1 MAGSLPGIKII
12 EFGDT
17 DSGRPASMLV
27 ADSGVVTEG
36 LSKR

>member
-17 DSGRPASMLV
+17 DSGPLASMLP
-27 ADSGVVTEG
+27 ADFGVDAAG